1 MFVYGKTD
9 CLSLFW
15 NNSPVPDL
23 GSLTSTNSLD
33 FFAVY
38 IMSFIGSAV
47 KNSGAKLSS
56 RLVKTGEQI
65 EDQLME
71 DQIKG
76 VSSRLRAEIRSTLS
90 IPDYSSFRQLLW
102 EVITFVI
109 SIGLMFCF
117 YKMFGF

>member
-1 MFVYGKTD
+1 M
-9 CLSLFW
+9 FW

>member
-1 MFVYGKTD
+1 MA
-9 CLSLFW
+9 
-15 NNSPVPDL
+15 VPDL
-23 GSLTSTNSLD
+23 GSLTRTNSLY

-38 IMSFIGSAV
+38 IMIFIGSAV

-56 RLVKTGEQI
+56 RLFKTGEQI

-76 VSSRLRAEIRSTLS
+76 VTSRSRAEIRNTLS
-90 IPDYSSFRQLLW
+90 IPDYSIFRQLLW
-102 EVITFVI
+102 EIIPFVIT
-109 SIGLMFCF
+109 SGLMFGF